1 MVYLLCFVRM
11 LCKDNDYIIS
21 LCHREAFF
29 LLFFIS
35 RAKEEGEHPVN
46 GNALLYVLKC

>member
-35 RAKEEGEHPVN
+35 RAKKKESIPMGMLSSV
-46 GNALLYVLKC
+46 YFF